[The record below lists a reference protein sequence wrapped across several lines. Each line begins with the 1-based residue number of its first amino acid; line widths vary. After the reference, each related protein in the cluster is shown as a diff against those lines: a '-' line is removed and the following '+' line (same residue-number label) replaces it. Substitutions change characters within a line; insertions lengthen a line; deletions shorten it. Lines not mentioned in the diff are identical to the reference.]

1 MDRFEFINAKRIV
14 VKLGTN
20 VLRNDDGYVSLPR
33 VYSFIENIAT
43 LVKSGKEV
51 IIVTS
56 GAVGLG
62 KKRLGLENTQ
72 GTAIKQACAAI
83 GQGKL
88 MSIYENGFD
97 TYGLTAA
104 QILLTED
111 DFSVRERYLSLRTTF
126 NKLLELG
133 VIPVINQNDT
143 VSTLDVTLRLVK
155 EDLQV
160 CFSDNDKLSALVASE
175 LDADLL
181 IILSDIDGLYDDN
194 PKTNPE
200 AKLIKSVSEV
210 DDKIL
215 ALASGVSD
223 GGRGGMETKL
233 RAARL
238 VTRFGGKVLIA
249 NGKQPYIIKRIFDG
263 EDLGTM
269 FLPSNENLSDKKRWI
284 GYATNIIG
292 KIIVNDGAKQAL
304 ISGEKSLLPIGV
316 IEIKN
321 SFKKGD
327 VISILDE
334 DKNEFARGIVNY
346 DSDSCKKVIGC
357 HSDNIAEI
365 LGFKNYDAIITRDNI
380 TIL

>member
-1 MDRFEFINAKRIV
+1 MDRLEFIKAKRIV

-20 VLRNDDGYVSLPR
+20 VLRNDEGYVSLPR
-33 VYSFIENIAT
+33 VYSFIEDIAN
-43 LVKSGKEV
+43 LVKSGNEV
-51 IIVTS
+51 IVITS

-62 KKRLGLENTQ
+62 KKRLGLESTE
-72 GTAIKQACAAI
+72 GTALKQACAAI

-111 DFSVRERYLSLRTTF
+111 DFSVRERYLSLRTTL

-133 VIPVINQNDT
+133 AIPVINQNDT
-143 VSTLDVTLRLVK
+143 VTTLDILPRFIQ
-155 EDLQV
+155 EDMQV

-181 IILSDIDGLYDDN
+181 IILSDINGLYDSN
-194 PKTNPE
+194 PKTNPD
-200 AKLIKSVSEV
+200 AKLIKSVDEV
-210 DDKIL
+210 NDEIL
-215 ALASGVSD
+215 SLASGVSD

-233 RAARL
+233 KAARL

-249 NGKQPYIIKRIFDG
+249 NGKKPFIIKQIFDG
-263 EDLGTM
+263 EEEGTM
-269 FLPSNENLSDKKRWI
+269 FLPQKENLSDKKRWI
-284 GYATNIIG
+284 GYATNIVG
-292 KIIVNDGAKQAL
+292 KIIVNDGAKHAL
-304 ISGEKSLLPIGV
+304 IEQEKSLLPIGV
-316 IEIKN
+316 VGVKN

-334 DKNEFARGIVNY
+334 NKHEFARGIVNY
-346 DSDSCKKVIGC
+346 DSDSCQKLIGR
-357 HSDNIAEI
+357 HSDNIIEI

>member
-1 MDRFEFINAKRIV
+1 MDRQEFIKAKRIV
-14 VKLGTN
+14 VKIGTN

-33 VYSFIENIAT
+33 VYSFIEDMAS
-43 LVKSGKEV
+43 LVRSGKEV
-51 IIVTS
+51 ILITS

-62 KKRLGLENTQ
+62 KKRLNLQDTQ
-72 GTAIKQACAAI
+72 GTALKQACAAI

-88 MSIYENGFD
+88 MALYENGFE
-97 TYGLTAA
+97 TYGLVAA

-111 DFSVRERYLSLRTTF
+111 DFSVRERYLSLRTTL

-133 VIPVINQNDT
+133 AVPVINQNDT
-143 VSTLDVTLRLVK
+143 VSTRDVSLK
-155 EDLQV
+155 DGIEDMQV

-181 IILSDIDGLYDDN
+181 IILSDIAGLYSDN
-194 PKTNPE
+194 PKTNKD
-200 AKLIKSVSEV
+200 AYLIKCVEKV
-210 DDKIL
+210 DDEIL
-215 ALASGVSD
+215 ALASGVSN

-233 RAARL
+233 KAARQ

-249 NGKQPYIIKRIFDG
+249 CGKEPYIIRRIFEG

-269 FLPSNENLSDKKRWI
+269 FLPENRSMSDKRRWI

-292 KIIVNDGAKQAL
+292 KIVVNDGAKTAL
-304 ISGEKSLLPIGV
+304 LTEKSLLPIGV
-316 IEIKN
+316 IDVIN
-321 SFKKGD
+321 TFQKGD

-334 DKNEFARGIVNY
+334 NKNEFARGIVNY
-346 DSDSCKKVIGC
+346 DSNACKKVIGY

-380 TIL
+380 TLL

>member
-1 MDRFEFINAKRIV
+1 MDRQEFINAKRIV

-20 VLRNDDGYVSLPR
+20 VLRNDEGYVSLPR
-33 VYSFIENIAT
+33 VYTFIEDIAN
-43 LVKSGKEV
+43 LVKSGKQV
-51 IIVTS
+51 IVITS

-62 KKRLGLENTQ
+62 KKRLGLEDTQ
-72 GTAIKQACAAI
+72 GTALKQACAAI

-88 MSIYENGFD
+88 MSIYENGFE
-97 TYGLTAA
+97 TYGLIAA

-111 DFSVRERYLSLRTTF
+111 DFSVRERYLSLRTTMS
-126 NKLLELG
+126 KLLELG

-143 VSTLDVTLRLVK
+143 VSTLDVALRYVK
-155 EDLQV
+155 DDLQV

-181 IILSDIDGLYDDN
+181 IILSDIDGLYSDN
-194 PKTNPE
+194 PKTNPD
-200 AKLIKSVSEV
+200 AQLIKEV
-210 DDKIL
+210 NKVDENVL

-233 RAARL
+233 KAAKL

-269 FLPSNENLSDKKRWI
+269 FLPSEENLSDKKRWI

-292 KIIVNDGAKQAL
+292 KIVVNSGAKEAL
-304 ISGEKSLLPIGV
+304 LAEKSLLPIGV
-316 IEIKN
+316 VEVIN
-321 SFKKGD
+321 TFKKGD

-334 DKNEFARGIVNY
+334 DKNEIARGIVNY
-346 DSDSCKKVIGC
+346 DSESCKKVIGS

>member
-1 MDRFEFINAKRIV
+1 MDRQEFINAKRIV
-14 VKLGTN
+14 IKLGTN
-20 VLRNDDGYVSLPR
+20 VLRNDEGYVSLPR
-33 VYSFIENIAT
+33 VYTFIEDIAN
-43 LVKSGKEV
+43 LVKSGKQV
-51 IIVTS
+51 IVITS

-62 KKRLGLENTQ
+62 KKRLGLEDTQ
-72 GTAIKQACAAI
+72 GTALKQACAAI

-88 MSIYENGFD
+88 MSIYENGFE

-111 DFSVRERYLSLRTTF
+111 DFSVRERYLSLRTTMS
-126 NKLLELG
+126 KLLELG

-143 VSTLDVTLRLVK
+143 VSTLDVALRYVK

-181 IILSDIDGLYDDN
+181 IILSDIDGLYSDN
-194 PKTNPE
+194 PKTNPDAE
-200 AKLIKSVSEV
+200 LIKEV
-210 DDKIL
+210 NKVDENVL

-233 RAARL
+233 KAAKL

-249 NGKQPYIIKRIFDG
+249 NGKQPFIIKRIFDG

-269 FLPSNENLSDKKRWI
+269 FLPSDENLSDKKRWI

-292 KIIVNDGAKQAL
+292 KIVVNAGAKEAL
-304 ISGEKSLLPIGV
+304 FAEKSLLPIGV
-316 IEIKN
+316 VEVIN
-321 SFKKGD
+321 TFKKGD

-334 DKNEFARGIVNY
+334 DKNEIARGIVNY
-346 DSDSCKKVIGC
+346 DSESCKKVIGS

>member
-1 MDRFEFINAKRIV
+1 MDRQEFINAKRIV

-20 VLRNDDGYVSLPR
+20 VLRNDEGYVSLPR
-33 VYSFIENIAT
+33 VYTFIEDIAN
-43 LVKSGKEV
+43 LVKSGKQV
-51 IIVTS
+51 IVITS

-62 KKRLGLENTQ
+62 KKRLGLEDTQ
-72 GTAIKQACAAI
+72 GTALKQACAAI

-88 MSIYENGFD
+88 MSIYENGFE

-111 DFSVRERYLSLRTTF
+111 DFSVRERYLSLRTTMS
-126 NKLLELG
+126 KLLELG

-143 VSTLDVTLRLVK
+143 VSTLDVALRYVK

-181 IILSDIDGLYDDN
+181 IILSDIDGLYSDN
-194 PKTNPE
+194 PKTNPNAE
-200 AKLIKSVSEV
+200 LIKEV
-210 DDKIL
+210 NKVDENIL

-233 RAARL
+233 KAAKL

-249 NGKQPYIIKRIFDG
+249 NGKQPYIIKRIFEG

-269 FLPSNENLSDKKRWI
+269 FLPSDENLSDKKRWI

-292 KIIVNDGAKQAL
+292 KIVVNAGAKEAL
-304 ISGEKSLLPIGV
+304 FAEKSLLPIGV
-316 IEIKN
+316 VEVIN
-321 SFKKGD
+321 TFKKGD

-334 DKNEFARGIVNY
+334 DKNEIARGIVNY
-346 DSDSCKKVIGC
+346 DSESCKKVIGS

>member
-1 MDRFEFINAKRIV
+1 MERKEFINAKRIV

-20 VLRNDDGYVSLPR
+20 VLRNDEGYVSLPR
-33 VYSFIENIAT
+33 VYTFIEDIAN
-43 LVKSGKEV
+43 LVKAGKQV
-51 IIVTS
+51 IVITS

-62 KKRLGLENTQ
+62 KKRLGLEDTQ
-72 GTAIKQACAAI
+72 GTALKQACAAI

-88 MSIYENGFD
+88 MSIYENGFE

-111 DFSVRERYLSLRTTF
+111 DFSVRERYLSLRTTL

-143 VSTLDVTLRLVK
+143 VSTLDVALRYVK

-181 IILSDIDGLYDDN
+181 IILSDIDGLYSAN
-194 PKTNPE
+194 PKTNPDAE
-200 AKLIKSVSEV
+200 LIKSVNKV
-210 DDKIL
+210 DDSVL

-233 RAARL
+233 KAAKQ

-269 FLPSNENLSDKKRWI
+269 FLPSDENLSDKKRWI

-292 KIIVNDGAKQAL
+292 KIIVNAGAKEAL
-304 ISGEKSLLPIGV
+304 LAEKSLLPIGV
-316 IEIKN
+316 VEVIN
-321 SFKKGD
+321 TFKKGD

-334 DKNEFARGIVNY
+334 EKNEIARGIVNY
-346 DSDSCKKVIGC
+346 DSESCKKVIGS